1 MVRTLPRRPAGATPL
16 VLSLALAACG
26 TSCGGAGAGA
36 AETPETAENPAPG
49 PIEGP
54 LPGEG
59 LAGAEGQ
66 AANVPLPELPEV
78 ARSLADPVEREAP
91 PIADLA
97 AARAALRAG
106 HYEAVA
112 AASLGTGPEARL
124 LRAELA
130 LLTGRL
136 TDARR
141 EAQAAARA
149 LEGAEARRALT
160 VKAEAELS
168 AGDLDAVLR
177 TLRPLEADDAAHRA
191 RLLLAEAHA
200 TRGQVTDAERF
211 YLRVIDA
218 YNDGIIG
225 ERDAEGLAYVAQAA
239 WGLGSARDAND
250 AFQESV
256 AADGERVATQ
266 LAWAELFLT
275 KYDAGHAEEGVRAAF
290 AVNPRDPVAHALMA
304 RIRIAQSFDFAEA
317 ARHVERAL
325 EVHPTL
331 PLAVATK
338 AGLALRDLDVDTAD
352 ALLDAGLAAHPK
364 DLELLSM
371 KAAVRFLAD
380 DARGFAAAKRR
391 VLQQHRTYA
400 EMYNVI
406 AEYAEWEH
414 RYPDIVAM
422 SREAVTLDSANYR
435 AHANLGLNLLRM
447 GDEDEGLQ
455 ALESAWRRDRYNV
468 RVYNTLEL
476 YDRVLPAEYATLPSG
491 PFLFRFHNDERAVLE
506 PYVPEVLA
514 GAHADMVRRYRF
526 TPEGPL
532 RIEMYANPQH
542 FALRTTGLPNLG
554 VQGVCFGKVVTAI
567 SPAGGPF
574 NWGQIT
580 WHELAH
586 VFHIQLSRNRVPRWF
601 TEGLAEY
608 ETNIARPEWKREL
621 DHLLWQALD
630 ADRLPPL
637 RALNRAFTRARSPM
651 DMITAYYASTRV
663 VHHLVDRYGF
673 GKVVELLRGWG
684 RGLRTA
690 ELFEEVL
697 GASVDAVDAAFRAS
711 ERQRLAR
718 FAGAFHFDAG
728 AYRELAPRR
737 EAAAAAPADAAA
749 QAALGAA
756 LLVNGRVQDA
766 VPALE
771 AAVARQP
778 GQPLASYLLARV
790 ALGSGDAAGAE
801 ARLETMVAAGH
812 DGYEPQ
818 LLLARARL
826 GQGDREG
833 AEVALR
839 AATAQDAERL
849 EAWQGLA
856 ELASPPPP
864 RPGQAAAPGNTAA
877 PGNPALRREALTKL
891 AALDE
896 HDRGAHAALLALERA
911 AEAWDVVLRLGERG
925 LFVDPGNGANHAAYA
940 EALLETGGDA
950 TLALREADVALIT
963 LPADD
968 AEARAAAQ
976 ALRGRALEALG
987 RRAEAIEGRASR
999 TGNAP

>member
-1 MVRTLPRRPAGATPL
+1 MVRTIPCRPRASATPL
-16 VLSLALAACG
+16 VLSLALAACS
-26 TSCGGAGAGA
+26 TSCGGAGRSGGGA
-36 AETPETAENPAPG
+36 AAPETPEPAAARGG

-59 LAGAEGQ
+59 LGGAEGQ

-78 ARSLADPVEREAP
+78 ARSFADPVERDAP
-91 PIADLA
+91 SISDVA

-112 AASLGTGPEARL
+112 GASLGTGAAARL
-124 LRAELA
+124 VAAELA
-130 LLTGRL
+130 LATGRL
-136 TDARR
+136 ADARR
-141 EAQAAARA
+141 EARAAAA
-149 LEGAEARRALT
+149 GLSGTEKRRALT
-160 VKAEAELS
+160 VEAEAELS
-168 AGDLDAVLR
+168 AGELDAALA
-177 TLRPLEADDAAHRA
+177 TLQPLEADPTAHRA
-191 RLLLAEAHA
+191 RLLMAEAHA
-200 TRGQVTDAERF
+200 TRGEQVDAERH
-211 YLRVIDA
+211 YMRVIDA
-218 YNDGIIG
+218 YNDGTIG
-225 ERDAEGLAYVAQAA
+225 ERDAEGLAFVAEAA

-250 AFQESV
+250 AFQQSV
-256 AADGERVATQ
+256 AADGERVETQ

-275 KYDAGHAEEGVRAAF
+275 KYDAGHAEEGVREAF

-331 PLAVATK
+331 PLALSTK
-338 AGLALRDLDVDTAD
+338 AGLALRDLDVETAD
-352 ALLDAGLAAHPK
+352 AILDAGLAAHPT

-380 DARGFAAAKRR
+380 DDRGFAAAKRR
-391 VLQQHRTYA
+391 VLGQHRTYA

-447 GDEDEGLQ
+447 GDEEEGLR

-476 YDRVLPAEYATLPSG
+476 YDRVLPAEYATVPSG
-491 PFLFRFHNDERAVLE
+491 PFIFRFHNDERAVLE
-506 PYVPEVLA
+506 PYVPEVLT

-532 RIEMYANPQH
+532 RIEMYANAQH

-621 DHLLWQALD
+621 DHLLWAALE
-630 ADRLPPL
+630 AERLPPL

-663 VHHLVDRYGF
+663 VHHLVETHGF
-673 GKVVELLRGWG
+673 DKIVELLRGWG
-684 RGLRTA
+684 RGLQTP
-690 ELFEEVL
+690 ELFAEVL
-697 GASVDAVDAAFRAS
+697 GTDVDAVDATFRAA
-711 ERQRLAR
+711 ERRRLAR
-718 FAGAFHFDAG
+718 LAGDWSFDPGAF
-728 AYRELAPRR
+728 RELGPRR
-737 EAAAAAPADAAA
+737 DALAASPRDPEA

-756 LLVNGRVQDA
+756 LLVNGRLEEA
-766 VPALE
+766 LENLE
-771 AAVARQP
+771 AALARTP
-778 GQPLASYLLARV
+778 GQPLASFLLARV
-790 ALGSGDAAGAE
+790 ALGRRDGAGAE
-801 ARLETMVAAGH
+801 ARLRAMIAAGH

-818 LLLARARL
+818 LLLARAHL
-826 GQGDREG
+826 AQGNREG
-833 AEVALR
+833 AEAALR
-839 AATAQDAERL
+839 AATARDAERL

-856 ELASPPPP
+856 ELATP
-864 RPGQAAAPGNTAA
+864 REGAGPGD
-877 PGNPALRREALTKL
+877 PALRREALTKL

-896 HDRGAHAALLALERA
+896 HDRGAHAALVAIEREA
-911 AEAWDVVLRLGERG
+911 RAWDGLVRLGERG
-925 LFVDPGNGANHAAYA
+925 VFVDPGDASNHVAYA
-940 EALLETGGDA
+940 EALLETGGEA
-950 TLALREADVALIT
+950 ALALREADAALVT
-963 LPADD
+963 LRPDD
-968 AEARAAAQ
+968 AEGQAGAQRLRARALDALGRRDEAAAARAAAG
-976 ALRGRALEALG
+976 AAPG
-987 RRAEAIEGRASR
+987 
-999 TGNAP
+999 TGP